1 MPDRKGMTVGGVSPP
16 AGFSLLSSLGLAL
29 GSRETDTALTFFTL
43 THNFLNT
50 FRMSSFI
57 KQPVHLP
64 VLYVPKRNHYV
75 TLLKRCFYISNR
87 SCATGITICAG
98 QLSFIF
104 GTIRI
109 QRQGVIFL
117 IKQWGK
123 TKNTVSKKRIVR
135 M

>member
-16 AGFSLLSSLGLAL
+16 AGFSLLSSLVLAQ

-64 VLYVPKRNHYV
+64 GSLCSKKEPLCDAFKALFLHIKSVLRYRNNNMCRAAVVHFWHNKN
-75 TLLKRCFYISNR
+75 T
-87 SCATGITICAG
+87 ATGG
-98 QLSFIF
+98 DFSY
-104 GTIRI
+104 
-109 QRQGVIFL
+109 
-117 IKQWGK
+117 K
-123 TKNTVSKKRIVR
+123 TG
-135 M
+135 